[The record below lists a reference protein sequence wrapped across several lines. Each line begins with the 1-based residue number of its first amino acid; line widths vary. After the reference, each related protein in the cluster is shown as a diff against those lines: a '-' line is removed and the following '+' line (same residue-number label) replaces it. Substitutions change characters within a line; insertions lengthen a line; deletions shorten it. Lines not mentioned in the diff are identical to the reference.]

1 MKLYNGLSPNGVR
14 VGIFLAEKGVD
25 IPLTPIDIPGGEPKR
40 DPFLSLNSLGE
51 VPVLEL
57 DDGTVLTESV
67 AICRYIEA
75 HHPEPSLFG
84 EDAKSQA
91 LIEMWNRRM
100 ELKVFGAIGDFARHE
115 FELFKDRGPQIPAF
129 AEARRKDFRAHLV
142 WLDQELSDQRDFI
155 TGERFSVADITGMAM
170 LLLMGF
176 AQYETPEDL
185 PHFARWASSMRDR
198 PSFPKMPG

>member
-14 VGIFLAEKGVD
+14 VTIFLAEKGID
-25 IPLTPIDIPGGEPKR
+25 IPLVPVDILGGEPKR
-40 DPFLSLNSLGE
+40 EPFLSLNSLGE

-75 HHPEPSLFG
+75 LHPEPSLFG

-91 LIEMWNRRM
+91 HIEMWSRRM
-100 ELKVFGAIGDFARHE
+100 ELKVFGAIADFARHE
-115 FELFKDRGPQIPAF
+115 FEMFKDRGPQIPAF
-129 AEARRKDFRAHLV
+129 AEARREDFRDHLA
-142 WLDQELSDQRDFI
+142 WLDKEMSDGRAFVAGD
-155 TGERFSVADITGMAM
+155 RFSVADITGMAV

-176 AQYETPEDL
+176 AQYEVPADL
-185 PHFARWASSMRDR
+185 PHFARWASSMTDR
-198 PSFPKMPG
+198 SSFPKMPG